1 LFHLIFFSPNFKFIL
16 IFHLMTI
23 VIFFFFFHVHF
34 SLLFAL
40 FNALLHFFSIQ
51 IFISAHF
58 HLQNMVITYFLLSIK
73 ILLLYSFCSSNI
85 FPAKDFFHFYLN
97 FYLNLHDD
105 IMDYKLF
112 KIKSRRCFKLYFVL
126 HNIKFSRE
134 LYGE

>member
-1 LFHLIFFSPNFKFIL
+1 
-16 IFHLMTI
+16 MTI
-23 VIFFFFFHVHF
+23 VHHLFFSFVFI
-34 SLLFAL
+34 SLYYLLFL
-40 FNALLHFFSIQ
+40 MLYYIFFSIQ